1 VKALVLVLDLLEV
14 QDQDLVL
21 PHQVHHQVDR
31 DLDLIQE
38 ILEVPIEE
46 KREEIA
52 EVEVDQDLLGK
63 LHYLIKLL

>member
-1 VKALVLVLDLLEV
+1 MKALVLVLDLLEV